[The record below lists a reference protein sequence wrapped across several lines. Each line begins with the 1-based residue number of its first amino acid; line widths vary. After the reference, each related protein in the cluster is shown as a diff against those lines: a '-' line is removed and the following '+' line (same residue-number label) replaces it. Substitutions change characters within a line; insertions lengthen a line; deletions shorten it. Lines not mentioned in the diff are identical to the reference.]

1 MCVLYELISILIYT
15 RKMISFFQ
23 NWFRHKRKTCKDE
36 EIEICGT
43 AAPPSSFSDAQRS
56 ILLEKFS
63 INGYPSSS
71 EITLIA
77 DQINDVPDRVK
88 VAYYYF
94 TLAGIFLIFFGAEYS
109 FI

>member
-1 MCVLYELISILIYT
+1 MT
-15 RKMISFFQ
+15 RLAVMDCIDGNAF
-23 NWFRHKRKTCKDE
+23 
-36 EIEICGT
+36 IV
-43 AAPPSSFSDAQRS
+43 SSTVKFKQFSEVQKS

-77 DQINDVPDRVK
+77 DEINDVPDRVK

-94 TLAGIFLIFFGAEYS
+94 TLAGIFLIFFFGTEYS
-109 FI
+109 II